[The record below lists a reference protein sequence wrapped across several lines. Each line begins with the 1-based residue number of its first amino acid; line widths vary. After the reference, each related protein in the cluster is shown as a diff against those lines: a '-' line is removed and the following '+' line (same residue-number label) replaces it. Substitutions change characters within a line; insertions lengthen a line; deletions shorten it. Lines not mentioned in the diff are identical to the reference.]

1 MAYFTDTKWW
11 VYIASYGT
19 ALTYHYFIVSYWVG
33 IIYLSIGGLAYLVMD
48 GLKDIIG
55 GG

>member
-1 MAYFTDTKWW
+1 MFSILLLTQHM
-11 VYIASYGT
+11 ASY
-19 ALTYHYFIVSYWVG
+19 YKQI
-33 IIYLSIGGLAYLVMD
+33 LSIGGLAYLVMD